1 MKVCV
6 LISSY
11 NGEDYIDEQLQS
23 IINQEGAEADILVRD
38 DGSTDRTCDILNA
51 WQDEGK
57 LKWYKGDNKGFAL
70 SFMDLLTHAQGYDYY
85 AFCDQDDIWLPEKIR
100 RAVGMLE
107 EAASDIKLYCSN
119 TYLYK
124 DGNVIGQLHESVP
137 TFDKYTCLLRSIT
150 PGCTM
155 VFNENLRQLAA
166 SAPPKKI
173 IAHDLWIYQIAMMT
187 GKVIYDSIPSMMY
200 RQHEKN
206 TIGQD
211 SSAVLKKWRKRI
223 SFMTISEKRHEREDQ
238 VKELVRCHSSS
249 MSEENLCIANI
260 VAGYRKSLRN
270 RFDFMRDKR
279 FTMGNATRD
288 FYLRL
293 RILFSLF

>member
-11 NGEDYIDEQLQS
+11 NGENYIEEQLQS
-23 IINQEGAEADILVRD
+23 IINQEGVEADILVRD
-38 DGSTDRTCDILNA
+38 DGSTDRTADILNA

-57 LKWYKGDNKGFAL
+57 LKWYKGVNKGFAL
-70 SFMDLLTHAQGYDYY
+70 SFMDLLIHAKGYDYY
-85 AFCDQDDIWLPEKIR
+85 AFCDQDDIWLPEKLGK
-100 RAVGMLE
+100 AVAMLE
-107 EAASDIKLYCSN
+107 AEDSDIKLYCSN

-124 DGNVIGQLHESVP
+124 DGEIIGQLHDSIP
-137 TFDKYTCLLRSIT
+137 MFDKYTCLLRSIT

-155 VFNENLRQLAA
+155 VFNEHFRKLAA

-187 GKVIYDSIPSMMY
+187 GKVIYDSTPSMLY
-200 RQHEKN
+200 RQHENN

-211 SSAVLKKWRKRI
+211 SSLVLKKWKKRI
-223 SFMTISEKRHEREDQ
+223 TFITIPEKRHEREDQ
-238 VKELVRCHSSS
+238 VKELMRCHSSS
-249 MSEENLCIANI
+249 MSEESLSIARI
-260 VAGYRKSLRN
+260 VAGYRKSFKN
-270 RFDFMRDKR
+270 RFNFIRDKR

-288 FYLRL
+288 FYLKL